1 MTKARAHDLERQIDR
16 LRKTLRIAVIH
27 GGDKTQQD
35 SVIHPAVNSRAWK
48 SYETVA
54 HDIAEALCRLGFRQ
68 VCVLPENMRLG
79 DEMKR
84 RDIHLAWLNSGGVQ
98 GYNPVAHGPS
108 MLEMM
113 GIPYVGHDP
122 LTASTLDNKHIFKQ
136 ALLALELPT
145 SPFITWNGDYGRFDA
160 AREVRFG
167 HAFGDYAGPFVVK
180 PVSGRASLNVHV
192 VDRIGD
198 LADVLQEIWQKT
210 QNLALIERYLPGR
223 EYAIAVAGRI
233 VSQGRTLVRGAD
245 PFVFSPVER
254 LLKPEERIFTSMDR
268 SPISA
273 DRFRVLDMGE
283 APSLVNLAHR
293 VFTDAHLRTLVRV
306 DMRADEQGRLFILE
320 ANPKPDLKAPSE
332 SVTSL
337 VCAGLDDHGM
347 DYDDLILSLLAER
360 VDVLVNHPLM
370 AVRHLRELATAA

>member
-1 MTKARAHDLERQIDR
+1 MMKARANDLERQIDR
-16 LRKTLRIAVIH
+16 LRQTLRIAVVH
-27 GGDKTQQD
+27 GGNKAQQD

-48 SYETVA
+48 SYEAVA

-68 VCVLPENMRLG
+68 VCVLPEDMRLG

-84 RDIHLAWLNSGGVQ
+84 RDIHFAWLNSGGVQ

-136 ALLALELPT
+136 ALLALGLPT
-145 SPFITWNGDYGRFDA
+145 SPFITWNGDYGRFDP
-160 AREVRFG
+160 AREVRFR

-180 PVSGRASLNVHV
+180 PVSGRASLHVQV
-192 VDRIGD
+192 VDRIDD
-198 LADVLQEIWQKT
+198 LADALQEIWHKT
-210 QNLALIERYLPGR
+210 QNLALIERFLPGR
-223 EYAIAVAGRI
+223 EYAVAVAGRI
-233 VSQGRTLVRGAD
+233 VSQGRKLIRRSD

-254 LLKPEERIFTSMDR
+254 VLKPDERIFTSMDH
-268 SPISA
+268 SPIST
-273 DRFRVLDMGE
+273 DRFRALRMDDV
-283 APSLVNLAHR
+283 PSLSDIAHR
-293 VFTDAHLRTLVRV
+293 VFTDAHLRTLVRI
-306 DMRADEQGRLFILE
+306 DIRADAAGRLFILE
-320 ANPKPDLKAPSE
+320 ANPKPDLKAPSG
-332 SVTSL
+332 SITSL
-337 VCAGLDDHGM
+337 VCAGLDEHGM

-370 AVRHLRELATAA
+370 AVRHLRELVA